1 TEWLLSMAADNDFIA
16 GVVGWVDLQHPRVD
30 ARLAHFSDRKQLKG
44 FRHIVQAEKPGFLL
58 QPHFINGVRALG
70 RYGFTYD
77 LLVYHHQL
85 EDALAFLRQV
95 PETKIVV
102 DHLAKPSIV
111 TADR

>member
-1 TEWLLSMAADNDFIA
+1 
-16 GVVGWVDLQHPRVD
+16 
-30 ARLAHFSDRKQLKG
+30 RLAHFSDRKQLKG

-111 TADR
+111 TADRKQWEVNMRELATFPNVYCKVSGMVTEAKWP